1 MQKLSGFLHQIFP
14 FMQHVTK
21 IMLFL
26 LCFVVPCPEMILVP
40 KPIKVRPDKTVTFS
54 CVAWSYGGL
63 VYKWSR
69 NDSLSLPYNSTIF
82 YEDKPLPVNSI
93 NTTMYEIKIFNIQ
106 ETDEGQYCCVASN
119 DCGSTTKC
127 AWLEVNSKFRQL
139 LVHYVCMHIYFL

>member
-1 MQKLSGFLHQIFP
+1 
-14 FMQHVTK
+14 
-21 IMLFL
+21 
-26 LCFVVPCPEMILVP
+26 MILVP

-127 AWLEVNSKFRQL
+127 AWLEVDSKFRQL

>member
-1 MQKLSGFLHQIFP
+1 M
-14 FMQHVTK
+14 
-21 IMLFL
+21 
-26 LCFVVPCPEMILVP
+26 
-40 KPIKVRPDKTVTFS
+40 
-54 CVAWSYGGL
+54 
-63 VYKWSR
+63 YKWSR

-127 AWLEVNSKFRQL
+127 AWLEVDSKFRQL